1 MSNKIISK
9 YGPEILFGI
18 QNASVAI
25 ANSDQKIVWYNK
37 SFKKIFGKGRLKGSN
52 LFKLYSIPEK
62 QFLTK
67 TQKTFSHP
75 IPESNHNI
83 YITPIISKDRVS
95 KQPGYFIEL
104 VAKTE
109 RGGNLIFNSHAV
121 DRDITFLNELKELL
135 VLLAKEGSLDKI
147 SLQIISKCAELSKS
161 VFGLIVYHDDIDN
174 YDILF
179 HDPDELIK
187 NKSETAK
194 AVLSDFTFI
203 DKWLE
208 LNKKSLL
215 ALNQKKNIGFNLTN
229 TLKCETLIVSPCFF
243 EEQLLATII
252 VGKTTGTFSTFE
264 INIVKQLSVLLSF
277 AISNLKTRD
286 LNAALESRLLQA
298 QKLEIIGKLSS
309 GIAHDFGNLLT
320 SIFGSVKL
328 LRKRVS
334 VTDDTKKLIDNI
346 ESCSVRARDLTKGLL
361 SFGKPTPKRK
371 ELVKLNTVV
380 NDISKVITQTFPSTI
395 TFINKTSEQLHDIL
409 GNSIEIYQVLLNL
422 CVNAKEAMGGRGTL
436 TLSANN
442 LLINEKNIIN
452 HPLLKVGNY
461 VCISVKDNGE
471 GIKENDLQKI
481 FDPYFSTK
489 SKNTDLHA
497 DTESNSGSGLG
508 LYVTYGI
515 IKAHNGLIDVTSK
528 INEGTQFDVYIP
540 AFELP
545 KDKKQMPADKIILLV
560 DDEEMLSDLLAE
572 LLESNNYN
580 VIKVSSGREALKVL
594 TEEIKVDLAIID
606 YNMPDM
612 NGLETIKEIRK
623 LDSNLPVLLSSGTP
637 ELNIDSELDNY
648 NITSCV
654 QKPYEFE
661 TMLATIQKFI

>member
-1 MSNKIISK
+1 MSDKIISK

-25 ANSDQKIVWYNK
+25 ANANQKIVWYNK

-346 ESCSVRARDLTKGLL
+346 ENCSIRARDLTKGLL

-371 ELVKLNTVV
+371 ELVKPNTLVS
-380 NDISKVITQTFPSTI
+380 DISKVITQTFPSTI
-395 TFINKTSEQLHDIL
+395 TFINNTAEQLHDIL

-442 LLINEKNIIN
+442 LVINEKNIIN

-461 VCISVKDNGE
+461 VCISVKDDGE
-471 GIKENDLQKI
+471 GIKEDDLQKI

-489 SKNTDLHA
+489 SKNTDPNT

-528 INEGTQFDVYIP
+528 INVGTQFDVYIP
-540 AFELP
+540 AFEPP
-545 KDKKQMPADKIILLV
+545 KEKKQMPADKIILLA

-580 VIKVSSGREALKVL
+580 VIKVSSGKEALKVL

-606 YNMPDM
+606 YNMPEM
-612 NGLETIKEIRK
+612 NGLETIREIRK
-623 LDSNLPVLLSSGTP
+623 LDSSLPVLLSSGTP

-648 NITSCV
+648 KITSHV

>member
-1 MSNKIISK
+1 MSDKIISN
-9 YGPEILFGI
+9 YGPEALFGI
-18 QNASVAI
+18 QNASVAV
-25 ANSDQKIVWYNK
+25 ANADQKIVWYNK
-37 SFKKIFGKGRLKGSN
+37 SFKKKFGKGRLKGSN
-52 LFKLYSIPEK
+52 FFKLFSIPEK
-62 QFLTK
+62 QFLAN
-67 TQKTFSHP
+67 TQKAFAHS
-75 IPESNHNI
+75 IPESNQNV
-83 YITPIISKDRVS
+83 YITPIVSKDGIS

-104 VAKTE
+104 VSKTD
-109 RGGNLIFNSHAV
+109 RSSNLAFNSLVV
-121 DRDITFLNELKELL
+121 DRNITFLNELKELL
-135 VLLAKEGSLDKI
+135 VLLAKESSLNKI
-147 SLQIISKCAELSKS
+147 SHQIISKCVELSKS
-161 VFGLIVYHDDIDN
+161 MLGLIVFRDDIDKH
-174 YDILF
+174 DILF

-187 NKSETAK
+187 NKSETVK
-194 AVLSDFTFI
+194 AVLSDFAFI
-203 DKWLE
+203 DKWLK

-252 VGKTTGTFSTFE
+252 VGKTTEGFSTFE

-277 AISNLKTRD
+277 AISSLKAKD
-286 LNAALESRLLQA
+286 LNTALESRLLQA

-346 ESCSVRARDLTKGLL
+346 ENCSVRARDLTKGLL

-371 ELVKLNTVV
+371 ELVKPNTLVS
-380 NDISKVITQTFPSTI
+380 DISKVITQTFPSTI
-395 TFINKTSEQLHDIL
+395 TFINKTGEQLHDIL

-422 CVNAKEAMGGRGTL
+422 CVNAKEAMGGRGTI

-442 LLINEKNIIN
+442 LVINEKNIIN
-452 HPLLKVGNY
+452 HPLLKVGKY
-461 VCISVKDNGE
+461 VCISVKDDGE
-471 GIKENDLQKI
+471 GIKEDDLQKI

-489 SKNTDLHA
+489 SKNTDQDT

-528 INEGTQFDVYIP
+528 INGGTQFDVYIP
-540 AFELP
+540 AFEPP
-545 KDKKQMPADKIILLV
+545 KEKKQMPADKIILLA

-572 LLESNNYN
+572 LLESNDYN
-580 VIKVSSGREALKVL
+580 VIKVSSGKEALKVL

-606 YNMPDM
+606 YNMPEM

-623 LDSNLPVLLSSGTP
+623 LDSSLPVLLSSGTP
-637 ELNIDSELDNY
+637 ELNVDSELDNY
-648 NITSCV
+648 KITSRV

>member
-1 MSNKIISK
+1 MSDKIISK
-9 YGPEILFGI
+9 YGAEILLGI

-25 ANSDQKIVWYNK
+25 ANTDQKIVWYNK
-37 SFKKIFGKGRLKGSN
+37 SFKKKIGTGRLKGS
-52 LFKLYSIPEK
+52 KLSKVFSIPEK
-62 QFLTK
+62 LFLTN
-67 TQKTFSHP
+67 TQKTFLHP
-75 IPESNHNI
+75 IPGSNHNV
-83 YITPIISKDRVS
+83 YITPVISKDRVS

-104 VAKTE
+104 VSKTE
-109 RGGNLIFNSHAV
+109 LGSDLAFNSHVV
-121 DRDITFLNELKELL
+121 DRNIMFLNELKELL
-135 VLLAKEGSLDKI
+135 VLVAKESSLNKI

-161 VFGLIVYHDDIDN
+161 VFGLIVYRDDIDKD
-174 YDILF
+174 DILF

-194 AVLSDFTFI
+194 AVLSDFAFI
-203 DKWLE
+203 NKWLE
-208 LNKKSLL
+208 LHKKALL

-252 VGKTTGTFSTFE
+252 VGRTTGTFSTFE
-264 INIVKQLSVLLSF
+264 INIVNQLSVLLSF
-277 AISNLKTRD
+277 ALSNLKTRD

-346 ESCSVRARDLTKGLL
+346 ENCSIRARDLTKGLL

-371 ELVKLNTVV
+371 ELVKPNTIVS
-380 NDISKVITQTFPSTI
+380 DISKVITQTFPSTI
-395 TFINKTSEQLHDIL
+395 TFINNTAEQLHDIL

-422 CVNAKEAMGGRGTL
+422 CVNAKEAMGGKGTL

-442 LLINEKNIIN
+442 LVINEKNIIN
-452 HPLLKVGNY
+452 YPLLKVGNY
-461 VCISVKDNGE
+461 VCISVKDDGE
-471 GIKENDLQKI
+471 GIKEDDLQKI

-489 SKNTDLHA
+489 SKNTEPNA

-515 IKAHNGLIDVTSK
+515 IKAHNGLIEVTSK
-528 INEGTQFDVYIP
+528 INAGTQFDVYIP

>member
-1 MSNKIISK
+1 MSDKIISK

-135 VLLAKEGSLDKI
+135 VLLAKEGSLNKI

-174 YDILF
+174 NDILF

>member
-1 MSNKIISK
+1 MSDKIISK

-75 IPESNHNI
+75 IPGSNHNI

>member
-1 MSNKIISK
+1 MSDKIISK
-9 YGPEILFGI
+9 YGPEILLGI

-75 IPESNHNI
+75 IPGSNHNI

-109 RGGNLIFNSHAV
+109 RGSNLIFNSHAV

-135 VLLAKEGSLDKI
+135 VLLAKEGSLNKI

-174 YDILF
+174 NDILF

>member
-1 MSNKIISK
+1 MSDKIISK

-75 IPESNHNI
+75 IPGSNHNI

-135 VLLAKEGSLDKI
+135 VLLAKEGSLNKI

-174 YDILF
+174 NDILF

>member
-1 MSNKIISK
+1 MSDKIISK

-174 YDILF
+174 NDILF